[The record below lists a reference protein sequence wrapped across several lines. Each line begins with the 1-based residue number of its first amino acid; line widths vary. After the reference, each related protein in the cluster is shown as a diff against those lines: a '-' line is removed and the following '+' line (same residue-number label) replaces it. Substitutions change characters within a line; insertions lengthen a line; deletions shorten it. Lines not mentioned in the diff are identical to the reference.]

1 MRVTKSVLALAG
13 AAVLALGL
21 GATPAVADV
30 DGGTGDFEVYAGW
43 LWPDEPSGVD
53 LDDATYG
60 IRLGY
65 NVTEHFGILGSL
77 GYWDSSDAVTGGVV
91 DERAWFFDVSFEW
104 IVNPDSNSVFVV
116 YGGPGFASW
125 DASFDAKAVGF
136 ADASW
141 DGDDLTAHVGF
152 TGRLGNGGRWYVRP
166 DVRVRWLDTGND
178 VFDDT
183 DDQFMWE
190 ATVAL
195 GWYLGT
201 R

>member
-1 MRVTKSVLALAG
+1 MTTWALASATVLALTLG
-13 AAVLALGL
+13 AA
-21 GATPAVADV
+21 PASADV

-77 GYWDSSDAVTGGVV
+77 GYWDASDAVTGGIVN
-91 DERAWFFDVSFEW
+91 ENAWFFDVSFEW
-104 IVNPDSNSVFVV
+104 IVNPDSNTVFVL
-116 YGGPGFASW
+116 YGGPGLVSY
-125 DASFDAKAVGF
+125 DASFDTKTVGLSDW
-136 ADASW
+136 AWNS
-141 DGDDLTAHVGF
+141 DDLTFHAGV

-166 DVRVRWLDTGND
+166 DLRVRWIDND
-178 VFDDT
+178 NPLRSGSAQYDY
-183 DDQFMWE
+183 E

-195 GWYLGT
+195 GWYLGG